1 MVSSF
6 ERSFI
11 DQIVPYHAAGGDLD
25 ALFAWQ
31 TKRGGGVRIEDAT
44 DGTFRMSSSRLYYA
58 VRHGW
63 CSAIEWLLQQGADVH
78 LGRSSYGLTP
88 LQGAA
93 SHGHCDAAVLL
104 LDAGARVDDR
114 NEDGWTALHCAAMDN
129 RSKMCKLLL
138 SRGASLDARC
148 AHSGQDHSGRDPEAC
163 ARSRG
168 QTTTADFLATVR
180 AAGGWTAYVA
190 APRAELLAFR
200 RALPTLR
207 RFGPC
212 AARAQARL
220 FLDAKVP
227 DDVFVLVLQFWR
239 SDRDF

>member
-1 MVSSF
+1 MVRPG

-31 TKRGGGVRIEDAT
+31 TRGGGVRIEDAT
-44 DGTFRMSSSRLYYA
+44 DGMSSSRLYYA

-138 SRGASLDARC
+138 SRGASLDTRDN
-148 AHSGQDHSGRDPEAC
+148 HGYDPEAF
-163 ARSRG
+163 ARLHGR
-168 QTTTADFLATVR
+168 TATADFLAAVR
-180 AAGGWTAYVA
+180 AAGGWWGYVDAQA
-190 APRAELLAFR
+190 APQRAALLVLRDALPALRAR
-200 RALPTLR
+200 RA
-207 RFGPC
+207 
-212 AARAQARL
+212 AAPWNDRLLERL
-220 FLDAKVP
+220 FVDVP
-227 DDVFVLVLQFWR
+227 EVVFTAIFAYW
-239 SDRDF
+239 SA

>member
-1 MVSSF
+1 ALRMACFLLFALERFFDDFFLPDLTIFCVKGLLVLAANFKNFQVRAPIASRLNAASPQRHCWQQPESNTMVSSE

-31 TKRGGGVRIEDAT
+31 TRRGGGVRIEDAT

-148 AHSGQDHSGRDPEAC
+148 AH
-163 ARSRG
+163 
-168 QTTTADFLATVR
+168 
-180 AAGGWTAYVA
+180 
-190 APRAELLAFR
+190 
-200 RALPTLR
+200 
-207 RFGPC
+207 
-212 AARAQARL
+212 
-220 FLDAKVP
+220 
-227 DDVFVLVLQFWR
+227 
-239 SDRDF
+239 